1 METYFTSDL
10 HLGHANIIRFQNRP
24 FDSVEDMNTRLIQN
38 YNSMVRKNDLVY
50 ILGDLT
56 YKISVE
62 ESNRLIQ
69 QLKGRKVLIRGN
81 HDLKYDSHLF
91 EDILDYKEFNQ
102 EKIKYVLM
110 HYPLLEWNGSYKGRS
125 IHLHGH
131 IHAQHGYNLKNRHDG
146 ILRYDVGVDANDY
159 FPISLTSIRDFFKV
173 QLECSEGD

>member
-24 FDSVEDMNTRLIQN
+24 FDSVEEMNDRIIQN
-38 YNSMVRKNDLVY
+38 YNSIVHKNDLVY
-50 ILGDLT
+50 ILGDVT

-62 ESNRLIQ
+62 ESNKLIQ
-69 QLKGRKVLIRGN
+69 RLKGRKVLIHGN

-131 IHAQHGYNLKNRHDG
+131 IHAQYGYNLKNRHDG

-159 FPISLTSIRDFFKV
+159 FPVSITSIRDFFKV
-173 QLECSEGD
+173 KLEHSEGD

>member
-10 HLGHANIIRFQNRP
+10 HLGHANVIRFQNRP
-24 FDSVEDMNTRLIQN
+24 FVTVEEMNDRIIQN
-38 YNSMVRKNDLVY
+38 YNSIVHKNDLVY

-102 EKIKYVLM
+102 
-110 HYPLLEWNGSYKGRS
+110 
-125 IHLHGH
+125 
-131 IHAQHGYNLKNRHDG
+131 
-146 ILRYDVGVDANDY
+146 
-159 FPISLTSIRDFFKV
+159 
-173 QLECSEGD
+173 

>member
-10 HLGHANIIRFQNRP
+10 HLGHANILRFQNRP
-24 FDSVEDMNTRLIQN
+24 FDSVEDMNIKLIQN
-38 YNSMVRKNDLVY
+38 YNSMVHKNDLVY

-62 ESNRLIQ
+62 ESNMLIQ

-81 HDLKYDSHLF
+81 HDLKYDSSLF

-110 HYPLLEWNGSYKGRS
+110 HYPLMEWNGSYKGKEVFIYMDIFMLS
-125 IHLHGH
+125 MNI
-131 IHAQHGYNLKNRHDG
+131 
-146 ILRYDVGVDANDY
+146 
-159 FPISLTSIRDFFKV
+159 T
-173 QLECSEGD
+173 